1 MSHTFQIHWPK
12 SKEQRMV
19 IKKVGPPSLYQ
30 TQKRQFCVFKD
41 YQPFPSQKKKKNYQ
55 RFSFSSPPPSKPN
68 CVKEFISSL
77 RISNLYPKRL
87 SIYYTRHSLN
97 SLFFI
102 FYFFIFPSS
111 LFSTEVATSFS
122 PFLRSFFILLITC
135 SFSIS
140 LKNISF
146 QTFVSCSRTNKILH
160 QNPAYCPFFI

>member
-1 MSHTFQIHWPK
+1 MTITINTKKYEPHVSNTLTEKQITTHGDIESGPALALPNAENEILRFQILPTFL
-12 SKEQRMV
+12 
-19 IKKVGPPSLYQ
+19 I
-30 TQKRQFCVFKD
+30 FF
-41 YQPFPSQKKKKNYQ
+41 
-55 RFSFSSPPPSKPN
+55 PPPLKPN

-77 RISNLYPKRL
+77 RISNLDPKRL

-97 SLFFI
+97 SLFFL
-102 FYFFIFPSS
+102 FFPSS